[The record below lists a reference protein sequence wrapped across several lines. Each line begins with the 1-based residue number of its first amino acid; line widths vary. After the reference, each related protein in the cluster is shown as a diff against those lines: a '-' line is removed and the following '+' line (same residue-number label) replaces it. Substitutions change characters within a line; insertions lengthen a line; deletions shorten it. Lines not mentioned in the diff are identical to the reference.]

1 MAKLTFHKP
10 HGKNRYCGPGALSA
24 ITGLS
29 SDDIAAIARLNS
41 PGRGPVRGMS
51 NAELVGVV
59 ERLGGKAELVGI
71 GSPATKQTLAQWLDA
86 RPDHLRERMLVVNVT
101 GHYVAALRDKVICTM
116 QGREAQHIL
125 SARCRRWT
133 FKRAWAITL
142 PDKVALPDKLV
153 AARKTQDMIASAARK
168 AAARARRL
176 LPKLH
181 LEVERD
187 HPHLI
192 VSMAESGTEFWR
204 ELLAKG
210 GHDVPTDAGHEGVRS
225 TFYDEVLGGC
235 SMARD
240 WSGVDDIVS
249 SVADYVHKVTG
260 IRVDGQRWLIG

>member
-1 MAKLTFHKP
+1 MAKLSFHKP

-142 PDKVALPDKLV
+142 PDKVALPAGV
-153 AARKTQDMIASAARK
+153 SAEK
-168 AAARARRL
+168 KARANATSVNAKARRRLRAL

-187 HPHLI
+187 APYLI
-192 VSMAESGTEFWR
+192 VGLAESGTEFWR
-204 ELLAKG
+204 ELLTKG
-210 GHDVPTDAGHEGVRS
+210 GHELQADAAHEDVRS
-225 TFYDEVLGGC
+225 TFYNEVLDGY

-240 WSGVDDIVS
+240 WSEVDDIVGT
-249 SVADYVHKVTG
+249 VAGYVHKVTG
-260 IRVDGQRWLIG
+260 IRVDGQRGLIG